1 MLNHKTSNLDNTV
14 NNSQKECKTL
24 YSFYKKINID
34 KFTVEEDSNAIENS
48 NNINLQP
55 TVEDVCEG
63 EGECEGEDRIES
75 DDENENESALEN
87 LIISSNIRI
96 VPVSTS
102 TNTASPTLSSNNT
115 GMNNSDFLKNSTP
128 WVEKYRPSCFE
139 DIVLDP
145 LNKILLKNIIDNNY
159 FPNLLF
165 YGPPGTGKTTTIINL
180 VNVYQE
186 KMNLKNKGLMIHLNA
201 SDERGIDIIRN
212 QINSFVNSK
221 SLFGDGMKFVI
232 LDEVDYMTKTAQI
245 ALRYLLNNY
254 NNNFNVRF
262 CLICNYI
269 SRIDES
275 LQTEFV
281 RMRFNQLPE
290 NDILKFLQKINQN
303 ENLKIKDDILIS
315 IQKHFMSDIRSMIN
329 YMQSNQ
335 DLIHEC
341 KIIKN
346 DLWVQLTKS
355 FKKATKTTKATKA
368 TTNIKIESILKKINK
383 ISREYNIEPKNIIK
397 NYLNYIIR
405 NYPITTDF
413 LYNIEN
419 IMHVQDCKTEHLLN
433 YIIYKLK
440 IFFTQ

>member
-1 MLNHKTSNLDNTV
+1 MSKVLSSTKKNDTKCLKTSSPIQTSMENDKN
-14 NNSQKECKTL
+14 QKSI
-24 YSFYKKINID
+24 YSFYKKFDIDQLNGSEEKSENMIINKID
-34 KFTVEEDSNAIENS
+34 KNLSHGGKDYEKVNTMFIDSGSDEDMEIENEYNTS
-48 NNINLQP
+48 SENDDKGENDEKGENDIDYKNIN
-55 TVEDVCEG
+55 
-63 EGECEGEDRIES
+63 
-75 DDENENESALEN
+75 NY
-87 LIISSNIRI
+87 
-96 VPVSTS
+96 
-102 TNTASPTLSSNNT
+102 
-115 GMNNSDFLKNSTP
+115 LKKSTP
-128 WVEKYRPSCFE
+128 WVEKYRPAIFE
-139 DIVLDP
+139 EIVLDP
-145 LNKILLKNIIDNNY
+145 VNKKLLKNIIDNNY

-180 VNVYQE
+180 VNMYQE

-221 SLFGDGMKFVI
+221 SLFGEGMKFVI

-254 NNNFNVRF
+254 NNNYNVRF

-290 NDILKFLQKINQN
+290 MDIIKFLQKINEH
-303 ENLKIKDDILIS
+303 ENLHIKPDIIIS
-315 IQKHFMSDIRSMIN
+315 IQKYFMSDIRSMIN
-329 YMQSNQ
+329 YMQTNQ

-346 DLWVQLTKS
+346 ELWVKLTKD
-355 FKKATKTTKATKA
+355 FIKNKKHAD
-368 TTNIKIESILKKINK
+368 IVKKINY
-383 ISREYNIEPKNIIK
+383 ISREYNIEPKNLLKI
-397 NYLNYIIR
+397 YLNYIIR
-405 NYPITTDF
+405 SHEITKDL

-419 IMHVQDCKTEHLLN
+419 IMHLQSCKTENVVN

-440 IFFTQ
+440 IFFRNSTISVNT